1 LFNKNKKP
9 NHRLIE
15 PKNNDLHFKNR
26 SPKHHRSST
35 GLTFFNNI
43 PIGMKY
49 LIMFL
54 FSVILFIGATVIVYI
69 QLSTAQKD
77 VQSIISHSDIANS
90 MTEMA
95 LLVEQQDSA
104 IAAYSLAGN
113 DRYVDEYIKMEDQL
127 NEIFEKLDSIF
138 TNGDE
143 ELAYG
148 AVKINSNNITN
159 LFLNR
164 LIEQR
169 ENEQDVIATQLEIDT
184 QKNVLINLI
193 SQLIDIYAEQ
203 QEDAVIH
210 VNKSMNQSVV
220 FLVVINI
227 VSIVLGLIALIIIS
241 RYISRN
247 LKRVVTATTTI
258 ANGDLTLEPLTY
270 EGKDEIGLL
279 ANAVNTLNGNI
290 RNIIEK
296 VNAASKDVT
305 SSSELLRLS
314 SRDVKDSSGQ
324 MVVTMDQLATG
335 AESQANSAAHL
346 SEKMGD
352 FVDSVQSSRKVGE
365 AVVQSSE
372 KVITFTNEGSE
383 LMTQSVEQINKIDEI
398 VSDSVKRVIG
408 LDEKSEQITHLV
420 DVVKDIANQT
430 NLLALNAA
438 IEAARAGE
446 HGRGFSVV
454 AQEVGNLAEEVA
466 NSVTEITTIVTM
478 IQSETNEV
486 VETLNIGYRE
496 VQTGA
501 THIERTGESFHTIEH
516 FINHMVENVSNVAE
530 RLGEIAISSEEMN
543 NLISDIAAVS
553 EEAAAGVEQSSAATQ
568 QTSSSMDQISVNAE
582 ELAEL
587 AEQLNQ
593 EINVF
598 KI

>member
-1 LFNKNKKP
+1 MFNKNKKP

>member
-1 LFNKNKKP
+1 
-9 NHRLIE
+9 
-15 PKNNDLHFKNR
+15 
-26 SPKHHRSST
+26 
-35 GLTFFNNI
+35 
-43 PIGMKY
+43 
-49 LIMFL
+49 
-54 FSVILFIGATVIVYI
+54 
-69 QLSTAQKD
+69 
-77 VQSIISHSDIANS
+77 
-90 MTEMA
+90 
-95 LLVEQQDSA
+95 
-104 IAAYSLAGN
+104 GN

-335 AESQANSAAHL
+335 AESQATSAAHL
-346 SEKMGD
+346 SDNMGD

-365 AVVQSSE
+365 AVVQSSA

-420 DVVKDIANQT
+420 
-430 NLLALNAA
+430 
-438 IEAARAGE
+438 
-446 HGRGFSVV
+446 
-454 AQEVGNLAEEVA
+454 
-466 NSVTEITTIVTM
+466 
-478 IQSETNEV
+478 
-486 VETLNIGYRE
+486 
-496 VQTGA
+496 
-501 THIERTGESFHTIEH
+501 
-516 FINHMVENVSNVAE
+516 
-530 RLGEIAISSEEMN
+530 
-543 NLISDIAAVS
+543 
-553 EEAAAGVEQSSAATQ
+553 
-568 QTSSSMDQISVNAE
+568 
-582 ELAEL
+582 
-587 AEQLNQ
+587 
-593 EINVF
+593 
-598 KI
+598 